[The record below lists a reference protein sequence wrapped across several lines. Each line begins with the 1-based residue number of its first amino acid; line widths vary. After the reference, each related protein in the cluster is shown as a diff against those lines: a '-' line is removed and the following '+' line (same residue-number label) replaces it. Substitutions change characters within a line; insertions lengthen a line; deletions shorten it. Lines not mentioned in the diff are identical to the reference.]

1 MAGKIPQQFIDELIS
16 RVDIVDIINTRL
28 PLRKA
33 GRDFMAVCPF
43 HDEKSPSFSVS
54 QEKQFYYCFGCGA
67 SGSAIS
73 FLMEYEHMDFVEA
86 VHDLASFVNLTV
98 PVDSAA
104 DDRPKA
110 DYKNLY
116 DILGKV
122 ALFYQQQLRQH
133 DTAAQAVEYLKGR
146 GLSGEAAARF
156 GVGFAPSGWDTLES
170 HFNHDAASVKLLEQ
184 SGMLVKKDKGGYY
197 DRFRNRI
204 MFPIHDSR
212 GRVIGF
218 GGRATDDSKPKY
230 LNSPET
236 PVFQKGQ
243 ELYGLHQVKKSHEK
257 LTHMIVVEGYM
268 DVIGLSQY
276 GVNYA
281 VATLGT
287 ATTCQHLERLFRL
300 VSEVV
305 FCFDGDRA
313 GREAAWRALGIVL
326 PMMQDGRQVKFMFLP
341 EKEDPDSYIR
351 ASGKAEFE
359 AGIVNS
365 VPLSQFLYG
374 KLEEQADIKTID
386 GRSRLVELARPLI
399 EKIPGKVFHYMM
411 IEQLGEKVH
420 MDAKKLS
427 SLIGERTNKREE
439 PVKRHNEALQGRK
452 EPGRDRV
459 KDTPKGKSPSL
470 VRKAIKLLLEQPSVA
485 HNISDINGIRG
496 LNMPGI
502 DLLVQM
508 IELLNKRTEFTSGN
522 LIEHWRG
529 TEEGRALEKLL
540 SWQPDMLNVSIEIEF
555 SDTIKLLNE
564 RMIKQQQQQARQRL
578 ESKPF
583 AEWTAEE
590 KLNYSKSL
598 RSE

>member
-86 VHDLASFVNLTV
+86 VHNLASFVNLTV
-98 PVDSAA
+98 PVDAAA

-122 ALFYQQQLRQH
+122 ALFYQQQLRH

-146 GLSGEAAARF
+146 GLSGEAAVRF
-156 GVGFAPSGWDTLES
+156 GVGFAPSGWDTLLS
-170 HFNHDAASVKLLEQ
+170 HFNNDAASVKLLEQ
-184 SGMLVKKDKGGYY
+184 SGMLVKKEKGGYY

-204 MFPIHDSR
+204 MFPIHDPR

-257 LTHMIVVEGYM
+257 LTRMLVVEGYM
-268 DVIGLSQY
+268 DVIGLAQY

-287 ATTCQHLERLFRL
+287 ATTRQHLERLFRL

-313 GREAAWRALGIVL
+313 GREAAWRALEIVL
-326 PMMQDGRQVKFMFLP
+326 PMMQDGRQAKFMFLP

-351 ASGKAEFE
+351 AAGKADFE
-359 AGIVNS
+359 AMIVNS

-374 KLEEQADIKTID
+374 KLEEQADINTID

-420 MDAKKLS
+420 MEAEKLS
-427 SLIGERTNKREE
+427 SLIGERTNKKEE
-439 PVKRHNEALQGRK
+439 PVKRQSGELSGR
-452 EPGRDRV
+452 EERGRERL
-459 KDTPKGKSPSL
+459 KDTPKGKNPSL
-470 VRKAIKLLLEQPSVA
+470 VRKAIRLLLEQPSIA
-485 HNISDINGIRG
+485 QDISDINGIRA

-540 SWQPDMLNVSIEIEF
+540 SWQPEMLNVSLEIEF

-583 AEWTAEE
+583 AEWSAEE